1 LPSPLTP
8 DDGDELATIVLNLLE
23 NFKVQLNSR
32 QKRKVQVVI
41 DDYIENME
49 RVPSEDDGYVVD

>member
-8 DDGDELATIVLNLLE
+8 DDDDELATIVLNLLE

-32 QKRKVQVVI
+32 QKRKLQVVI